1 MYGYEWPELKV
12 RMGQFREAAEIVH
25 RMWTEDKPTF
35 HGKYYHIDGP
45 SNEPKGIRKPH
56 IPLWIGGG
64 DEQVTLKVVAKFASA
79 CNLGYGNVDLIRQ
92 KLPILRQ
99 HCEDLGR
106 DYDAITKS
114 TSLNVHV
121 IDEGDDAE
129 AITRRWRLGK
139 GLDEYSQ
146 VAVVGSPDHIR
157 ARLQTV
163 VDAGIDYTISYLPGV
178 AYDQAPVRHFAR
190 EIIPHFA

>member
-1 MYGYEWPELKV
+1 M
-12 RMGQFREAAEIVH
+12 
-25 RMWTEDKPTF
+25 
-35 HGKYYHIDGP
+35 
-45 SNEPKGIRKPH
+45 RKPH

-64 DEQVTLKVVAKFASA
+64 GEQVTLKVVAKYGSA
-79 CNLGYGNVDLIRQ
+79 CNLGYGNVELIRQ

-114 TSLNVHV
+114 TSLNVHF

-139 GLDEYSQ
+139 SLDEYSQ
-146 VAVVGSPDHIR
+146 VAVVGSPDLHPR
-157 ARLQTV
+157 SACKRV
-163 VDAGIDYTISYLPGV
+163 VDAGIDYIIIYLPGV
-178 AYDQAPVRHFAR
+178 AYDQAPVRRFAK